1 MTLDARFAGLARHD
15 QDRLLTDLARAK
27 PVEGEPPEV
36 TAARLFAELAGIPFD
51 GAARAEPGSE
61 WQTDVLDLPAYLRR
75 VGWVGEAPPPSL
87 ESLRALHWAHLT
99 AIGFHN
105 LDVLLGRPISH
116 ELPDIQRKLV
126 TARKPATCVEH
137 NLLFA
142 AVLERLG
149 FAVTRLAGRPR
160 IGRPVVLPATHAA
173 LLVSLPEGDY
183 LVDVGVGGDAPIE
196 PVPLAG
202 GETGRDAWLWRV
214 VEDAGTWVLEV
225 SRPAGWVAL
234 YSFDVVPR
242 RLADYLLTY
251 YYSVTYPGI
260 PIAYKVVASRV
271 TADVRHVLTGDRY
284 TRTTSAGDTETRT
297 LDGPEVVS
305 VLTEVF
311 GARLSDDE
319 WKTVLR

>member
-1 MTLDARFAGLARHD
+1 MTLDARFAALARHD
-15 QDRLLTDLARAK
+15 QDRLLIDLAREE
-27 PVEGEPPEV
+27 PVEGELPEV

-61 WQTDVLDLPAYLRR
+61 WQTEVLDLPAYLRR

-126 TARKPATCVEH
+126 AARKPATCIEH

-142 AVLERLG
+142 AVLEHLG
-149 FAVTRLAGRPR
+149 FTVTRLAGRPR

-196 PVPLAG
+196 PVSLAG

-225 SRPAGWVAL
+225 SRPEGWVAL
-234 YSFDVVPR
+234 YSFDVVPQH
-242 RLADYLLTY
+242 LADYLLTY

-260 PIAYKVVASRV
+260 PIAHKVVASRV

-284 TRTTSAGDTETRT
+284 TRTSAAGEAETRT

>member
-1 MTLDARFAGLARHD
+1 MTLDPRFAALARHD
-15 QDRLLTDLARAK
+15 QDRLLIEQVRAK
-27 PVEGEPPEV
+27 PVAGELPEV

-51 GAARAEPGSE
+51 GTARAEPRSE
-61 WQTDVLDLPAYLRR
+61 WQTEVLELPTYLQR
-75 VGWVGEAPPPSL
+75 VGWVGDAPPPSL
-87 ESLRALHWAHLT
+87 ESLRALHWAHLS

-126 TARKPATCVEH
+126 TARKPATCIEH

-149 FAVTRLAGRPR
+149 FSVTRLAGRPR

-196 PVPLAG
+196 PVPLG
-202 GETGRDAWLWRV
+202 GESGRDAWRWRV
-214 VEDAGTWVLEV
+214 VDDGGTWVLEV
-225 SRPAGWVAL
+225 SRPAGWAAL
-234 YSFDVVPR
+234 YSFDVVPQ

-284 TRTTSAGDTETRT
+284 TRTSLAGSTETRT
-297 LDGPEVVS
+297 LGRPELVS